1 MKELKGKPGER
12 KIKMRAI
19 EKHGPYSVGQIFW
32 VPESYARTIAAT
44 GKAGYANPED
54 NPGNRPRPLKK
65 AHAKKLAAQAKKEA
79 EKAAA
84 EAKGKEDDAKKGQEP
99 DPKDRG
105 ADRTKTK
112 PAETVTK

>member
-1 MKELKGKPGER
+1 MKELKGKPGEP

-54 NPGNRPRPLKK
+54 NPDNRPRPLKK
-65 AHAKKLAAQAKKEA
+65 AHAKKLAAQAKKESA
-79 EKAAA
+79 E
-84 EAKGKEDDAKKGQEP
+84 EAKGKEDNKPQEP